1 MIGIDEVGRG
11 AWAGPL
17 LVCAARLKK
26 GKEYPK
32 GLTDSKKLTK
42 KQREKLF
49 VQIVDS
55 FDIAEGWV
63 SAEMIDSLG
72 LSNALKSACLLAT
85 FEITDDKSE
94 AIILDGTINLFA
106 DTGYTNVS
114 VQKKADETV
123 PEVSAAAIYAKVLRD
138 QHMAE
143 HAVDM
148 PEYRFERNV
157 GYGTKHHE
165 AAIKKH
171 GVTHLHRQ
179 SFKPIKAHL

>member
-26 GKEYPK
+26 GRKYPK

-49 VQIVDS
+49 ASIVDS
-55 FDIAEGWV
+55 FDVSEGWV

-85 FEITDDKSE
+85 FDITDDKSE
-94 AIILDGTINLFA
+94 AIILDGTTNLFK
-106 DTGYTNVS
+106 DTGYTNVKI
-114 VQKKADETV
+114 QKKADETV
-123 PEVSAAAIYAKVLRD
+123 PEVSAAAIYAKVVRD
-138 QHMAE
+138 QHMLE
-143 HAVDM
+143 HSVDH
-148 PEYRFERNV
+148 PEYGFDTHV
-157 GYGTKHHE
+157 GYGTKKHQE
-165 AAIKKH
+165 ALKKH
-171 GVTHLHRQ
+171 GITNLHRQ
-179 SFKPIKAHL
+179 SFKPVKDMK